1 MWSPAGTTSGRAASS
16 HISAPARI
24 RVGKEGGTIGVCT
37 PSPESSGSSPTS
49 ITTQVA
55 TINNITTSF
64 EMCPTA
70 NQSIGSPTSRGSLF
84 VYLFCESCCPSPA
97 VWVLLSGSW
106 HLSSSS
112 IMAIKPCVALPQPP
126 PDPKAQHV
134 RSRTDGP
141 FLDIPR
147 GSWRQET
154 NCQVSDS
161 GCVVTVRDTGV
172 ASLAPQNTDQRDRPH
187 PRRPP
192 NSQCRLAKSFTWLLI
207 AP

>member
-70 NQSIGSPTSRGSLF
+70 NQSIGSPTSRGSQF
-84 VYLFCESCCPSPA
+84 IYLFCESCCPSLA

-134 RSRTDGP
+134 RSRTGGP
-141 FLDIPR
+141 SVGGLQHCAGRSGPAVRVQLYGSYCPGRVTLVPDRSQRSSHVSHHHSYYQILRPSMR
-147 GSWRQET
+147 GHAQM
-154 NCQVSDS
+154 
-161 GCVVTVRDTGV
+161 VR
-172 ASLAPQNTDQRDRPH
+172 
-187 PRRPP
+187 
-192 NSQCRLAKSFTWLLI
+192 W
-207 AP
+207 

>member
-70 NQSIGSPTSRGSLF
+70 NQSIGSPTSRGSQF
-84 VYLFCESCCPSPA
+84 IYLFCESCCPSPA

-134 RSRTDGP
+134 RSRTGGP
-141 FLDIPR
+141 SVGELQHCAGRSGPAVR
-147 GSWRQET
+147 VQLYGSYCPGRVTLVPDRSQRSSH
-154 NCQVSDS
+154 VSHHHS
-161 GCVVTVRDTGV
+161 Y
-172 ASLAPQNTDQRDRPH
+172 APEN
-187 PRRPP
+187 
-192 NSQCRLAKSFTWLLI
+192 RLRV
-207 AP
+207 

>member
-1 MWSPAGTTSGRAASS
+1 VWSPAGTTSGRAASS

-70 NQSIGSPTSRGSLF
+70 NQSIGSPTSRGSQF
-84 VYLFCESCCPSPA
+84 IYLFCESCCPSPA

-134 RSRTDGP
+134 RSRTGGP
-141 FLDIPR
+141 SVGGLQHCAGRSGPAVRVQLYGSYCPGRVTLVPDRSQRSSHVSHHHSYYQILRPSMR
-147 GSWRQET
+147 GHAQM
-154 NCQVSDS
+154 
-161 GCVVTVRDTGV
+161 VR
-172 ASLAPQNTDQRDRPH
+172 R
-187 PRRPP
+187 
-192 NSQCRLAKSFTWLLI
+192 
-207 AP
+207 

>member
-70 NQSIGSPTSRGSLF
+70 NQSIGSPTSRGSQF
-84 VYLFCESCCPSPA
+84 IYLFCESCCPSPA

-134 RSRTDGP
+134 WSRTGGP
-141 FLDIPR
+141 SVGGLQHCAGRSGPAVR
-147 GSWRQET
+147 VQLYGSYCPGRVTLVPDRSQR
-154 NCQVSDS
+154 S
-161 GCVVTVRDTGV
+161 GNDTGAV
-172 ASLAPQNTDQRDRPH
+172 PSNL
-187 PRRPP
+187 
-192 NSQCRLAKSFTWLLI
+192 
-207 AP
+207 